1 VSLDNKIKIWD
12 AATREETLSFPAG
25 YPVAISPDGGRLAV
39 TGPGDVVKILDK
51 KGRELLLCR
60 GHSADIHSLAFSP
73 DGTRL
78 ASVGKKNAI
87 KVWECTTGQL
97 LLAMEQGPIV
107 TAAAWSPNGKD
118 LAVGDYTGQIK
129 IWNARTGQDL
139 YSFDKVFP
147 ITSLALNHDGS
158 RLVSGHHQA
167 AIKIWDMTN
176 RKVLHT
182 LLNRGGRVEGVAF
195 SPGGALVASVD
206 EKQLILWNTA
216 TGKKIREWPFPGRI
230 RAVAFAP
237 DGRHLLTGNHNST
250 IHVFRLPADLGKD

>member
-1 VSLDNKIKIWD
+1 
-12 AATREETLSFPAG
+12 
-25 YPVAISPDGGRLAV
+25 
-39 TGPGDVVKILDK
+39 
-51 KGRELLLCR
+51 
-60 GHSADIHSLAFSP
+60 
-73 DGTRL
+73 
-78 ASVGKKNAI
+78 
-87 KVWECTTGQL
+87 
-97 LLAMEQGPIV
+97 MEQGPIV
-107 TAAAWSPNGKD
+107 TAAAWSPNAKE
-118 LAVGDYTGQIK
+118 LMVADYTGQIK

-139 YSFDKVFP
+139 FSFHKVPP

-195 SPGGALVASVD
+195 SPDGALVASGD
-206 EKQLILWNTA
+206 EKQLILWNVA

-237 DGRHLLTGNHNST
+237 DGRHVLTGNHNST
-250 IHVFRLPADLGKD
+250 IYVFRLPAELAKE